1 SAANLVRKIAE
12 NYKLPYY
19 SISPTYSVCKSHGY
33 IAGEKFICPFCG
45 EKTEVY
51 SRITGYYRP
60 VQNWNDGKSEE
71 YKHRKLYNI
80 AESMANRD
88 FVAHE
93 QVSSNEACVECNDAK
108 IILFATTTC
117 PNCKMAEKFLG
128 DAGVTYEKVYA
139 DQNPDL
145 AKQFEI
151 KQAPTLVIVN
161 GNDVEKVMNVSNIR
175 KFAENFKK

>member
-1 SAANLVRKIAE
+1 
-12 NYKLPYY
+12 
-19 SISPTYSVCKSHGY
+19 
-33 IAGEKFICPFCG
+33 
-45 EKTEVY
+45 
-51 SRITGYYRP
+51 
-60 VQNWNDGKSEE
+60 
-71 YKHRKLYNI
+71 
-80 AESMANRD
+80 
-88 FVAHE
+88 
-93 QVSSNEACVECNDAK
+93 
-108 IILFATTTC
+108 
-117 PNCKMAEKFLG
+117 MAEKFLG